1 MSVNTDNG
9 HSPSGRVPFGDAAG
23 NSIPAEWVEPLLRK
37 LFSTN
42 RQAFSRALAEVATE
56 QMTGVTVAAQAKRP
70 SRA

>member
-1 MSVNTDNG
+1 MPGDTDNG
-9 HSPSGRVPFGDAAG
+9 HNPNGRVPFGDAAG
-23 NSIPAEWVEPLLRK
+23 NSIPPEWVEPLLRK
-37 LFSTN
+37 LFGTN